1 MVCIEHGD
9 VWSMCSFGPI
19 VRPPGRTSFAFLAT
33 QLAPEPQLTAA
44 CHVGSFLAVLSVK
57 CKGNPGLHHPRLELR
72 VSQLSL
78 NPALV
83 RQSAPNNSLGWFIC
97 GRHYT
102 CGWLSSTP
110 KPKPKLRRVICLI
123 YHPCFG
129 ILRGWQ
135 FGRCPLVV
143 HGVSTGLTWIRRLF
157 FLFFISKQA
166 ASAQGIPCGTGSLVA
181 VAPSES
187 LREPCVGSLEIPG
200 AFEPCCIRTTCAARC
215 TRWLVGRALC
225 WVQDLQQVG
234 ELAHPTLGPAK
245 LAAQMLG
252 YKWGYMK
259 LPLG

>member
-1 MVCIEHGD
+1 MWSTLHLWMVE
-9 VWSMCSFGPI
+9 FY
-19 VRPPGRTSFAFLAT
+19 TQAFY
-33 QLAPEPQLTAA
+33 EG
-44 CHVGSFLAVLSVK
+44 V
-57 CKGNPGLHHPRLELR
+57 
-72 VSQLSL
+72 
-78 NPALV
+78 
-83 RQSAPNNSLGWFIC
+83 
-97 GRHYT
+97 
-102 CGWLSSTP
+102 
-110 KPKPKLRRVICLI
+110 PKPKLRRVICLI

-215 TRWLVGRALC
+215 TRWLVLF
-225 WVQDLQQVG
+225 VG
-234 ELAHPTLGPAK
+234 CRISNR
-245 LAAQMLG
+245 
-252 YKWGYMK
+252 
-259 LPLG
+259 